1 MGDGDFYTLGSRQRG
16 PRDPFREQSLAS
28 RFMEDDFGIPFP
40 EDLSMDWPGWARPR
54 LSTRLNAPWTG
65 GLRTAG
71 FPRSSMGSPTVY
83 SSRYSEPRSSPTPNP
98 DEPWKVC
105 VNVHSFKPEELNVKT
120 KDGFVEVSG
129 KHEEKQDEG
138 GIVTK
143 NFTKKI
149 QIPADVDP
157 LTVFASLSPEGVLI
171 IEARQT
177 PPYYLYSSEMPRDEP
192 MAGSVAAAAAMAAEA
207 EPKPQEASVA

>member
-71 FPRSSMGSPTVY
+71 FPRTSMGSPTVY

-105 VNVHSFKPEELNVKT
+105 VNVHSFQPEELNVKT

-192 MAGSVAAAAAMAAEA
+192 MPGSAAVAAEA
-207 EPKPQEASVA
+207 EPKPQEATVA